1 MQIDL
6 LIKPGWVITVN
17 QTDQVLKQH
26 AVAVHAGK
34 ILAILPEA
42 DAEATYQAT
51 KTVVLPQQAILP
63 GLINAH
69 THAAMSL
76 LKGLADD
83 LPLMAWLQEHI
94 WPAERQWAN
103 QQFVYE
109 GSKLAIAEM
118 LRSGTTCFNDMYF
131 FAEETVKAVQESGIR
146 ASLGMILVDFP
157 TTYAADV
164 DTYLQRGLALR
175 EQVKDD
181 PLISLCFAPH
191 APYTVSDQS
200 LQRLQ
205 SLAEAFKL
213 PIHIHMHETAQEV
226 AQAVALN
233 QERPLARFERLGLL
247 NQRFLAVHL
256 TQLNTSEIA
265 LLAYK
270 QVQVI
275 HCPESNL
282 KLASGFCPVAQLI
295 AAGVNVALGTDS
307 NASNNDLDL
316 FGEMRTAALLAKA
329 VDQDASVVSAHQ
341 VLRMATINGAK
352 ALGLDQAIGS
362 IEIGKS
368 ADLIT
373 INLGGLE
380 AQPMY
385 DPISH
390 LVYCTTREQVSWV
403 WVAGKALLEER
414 KLSTLNEAELIKSAQ
429 HWQSLIGETAG

>member
-6 LIKPGWVITVN
+6 LIKPTWIVTVN
-17 QTDQVLKQH
+17 ATDQVLTQH

-34 ILAILPEA
+34 ILDILPELEA
-42 DAEATYQAT
+42 DQRYQAI
-51 KTVVLPQQAILP
+51 KTTVLPQQALLP

-83 LPLMAWLQEHI
+83 LPLMAWLHEHI

-103 QQFVYE
+103 QQFVYD

-118 LRSGTTCFNDMYF
+118 IRSGTTCFNDMYF
-131 FAEETVKAVQESGIR
+131 FAEETIKAVQESGIR
-146 ASLGMILVDFP
+146 ASLGMILIDFP
-157 TTYAADV
+157 TAYADN
-164 DTYLQRGLALR
+164 TEMYLQQGLALR
-175 EQVKDD
+175 ASVHSD
-181 PLISLCFAPH
+181 PLITVCFAPH
-191 APYTVSDQS
+191 APYTVSDQP
-200 LQRLQ
+200 LQQLHQ
-205 SLAEAFKL
+205 LAENL
-213 PIHIHMHETAQEV
+213 NIPMHMHVHETAHEV
-226 AQAVALN
+226 AQAVELS
-233 QERPLARFERLGLL
+233 QERPLIRLERLGLL
-247 NQRFLAVHL
+247 DRRFLAVHM
-256 TQLNTSEIA
+256 TQLNAAEIA
-265 LLAYK
+265 LLAQK
-270 QVQVI
+270 GVHVI

-282 KLASGFCPVAQLI
+282 KLASGFCPVAQLL
-295 AAGVNVALGTDS
+295 AAGVNVALGTDG
-307 NASNNDLDL
+307 NASNNDLDM

-329 VDQDASVVSAHQ
+329 VANDASVVSAHQ

-352 ALGLDQAIGS
+352 ALGLEQLIGS

-380 AQPMY
+380 SQPMY

-390 LVYCTTREQVSWV
+390 LVYCTTREQVRQV

-414 KLSTLNEAELIKSAQ
+414 KLSTLNEAELIHSAQ
-429 HWQSLIGETAG
+429 QWQRLIGETAG